1 MKRFFLILMAAL
13 ALCYAAAAEQLNPYQ
28 SLTDLQNAR
37 QAAWD
42 AYAERERQSET
53 RLEEMRSLKMSFSDA
68 TMRYT
73 VKRNGKAGENG
84 YACYI
89 ALHGGGA
96 SDTPAINDQQWRHMQ
111 IYYLYSVKNAVYI
124 APRGVRDTW
133 DTHFNPESYPLYD
146 RLIQN
151 LILFENVDP
160 NRVYLMGYSA
170 GGDGVYA
177 VAPRMADRFAAASM
191 SAGHPNGISMLNT
204 FRLPFLLQ
212 AGIDDSAYNR
222 NRVTAEYAV
231 KLDELQAQYPE
242 GFAHVSFIH
251 VGKGH
256 SILDYTAE
264 PQKVLM
270 NIREWYNTGSIE
282 TTEADTNAAR
292 FLEQYRRDPLPE
304 SVIWDLS
311 TRADRRKV
319 LSFYWLS
326 APAEVKEGVIEAKY
340 DKTTNTVIIERS
352 TINGAYSILL
362 NEQMADLFRPLTV
375 KTPEGETVIEHL
387 PLSPD
392 TLAETTEERG
402 DPNFQ
407 FFVRLTK
414 GEDF

>member
-1 MKRFFLILMAAL
+1 MKRLFLILMAAL
-13 ALCYAAAAEQLNPYQ
+13 ALCHAGIADQSSPYQ
-28 SLTDLQNAR
+28 SLADLQSAR
-37 QAAWD
+37 QAAWE
-42 AYAERERQSET
+42 AYAERERQSQT
-53 RLEEMRSLKMSFSDA
+53 RLEEMKALKMSFGDA
-68 TMRYT
+68 AMRFSVQKT
-73 VKRNGKAGENG
+73 GKADENG

-111 IYYLYSVKNAVYI
+111 IYYLYAVKNAVYV

-191 SAGHPNGISMLNT
+191 SAGHPNGVSMLNT

-212 AGIDDSAYNR
+212 AGIDDSAYDR

-231 KLDELQAQYPE
+231 KLDELQAQYPA
-242 GFAHVSFIH
+242 GFAHACFIH

-256 SILDYTAE
+256 GILDYAAE
-264 PQKVLM
+264 RQNVLK
-270 NIREWYNTGSIE
+270 NIGEWLDTGSIE
-282 TTEADTNAAR
+282 AIEADTNAAR

-304 SVIWDLS
+304 SVMWDLS
-311 TRADRRKV
+311 TRADRREA

-326 APAEVKEGVIEAKY
+326 APAEVKEGVIEARY
-340 DKTTNTVIIERS
+340 DKATNTVTVERC
-352 TINGAYSILL
+352 TVNGAYSILL
-362 NEQMADLFRPLTV
+362 NEQMADLFRPMTI
-375 KTPEGETVIEHL
+375 KTPEGETVIDQL

-392 TLAETTEERG
+392 TLAETTRERG

-407 FFVRLTK
+407 FFVRLTRGK
-414 GEDF
+414 DF